1 MDLLKVLK
9 KVNQQKIH
17 SRKLTWQW
25 KTLFSIG
32 NTSSN
37 RGISVAMLVFVGVIQ
52 PNSKG
57 CSSCFTKTRLIL
69 PNQKKDMVN
78 ISHPMSKVLKISNSI
93 NSSLFDSRRLV
104 CFFGM
109 LRSCGRLG
117 SVVKFKIFKDLHLE
131 GTKKTSSH
139 LWTDL
144 KESGYRKN
152 DFEVD
157 YLNSFIKCSKQN

>member
-1 MDLLKVLK
+1 M
-9 KVNQQKIH
+9 H

-25 KTLFSIG
+25 TTRFSIG

-57 CSSCFTKTRLIL
+57 CSSCSTKTRLIL
-69 PNQKKDMVN
+69 PNEKNKHGEIMVS

-93 NSSLFDSRRLV
+93 NSSLFDSGRLV
-104 CFFGM
+104 CFFKM

-117 SVVKFKIFKDLHLE
+117 SVVKVKIFKDLHLE
-131 GTKKTSSH
+131 GTKKTHH
-139 LWTDL
+139 LTMDRLERKWLPKNDL
-144 KESGYRKN
+144 K
-152 DFEVD
+152 VD
-157 YLNSFIKCSKQN
+157 YLNSFIKCSKNN